1 MIDDPIL
8 AADIGARWVTVRRR
22 IEEAATVAGRDPSAV
37 RVVAV
42 TKGFGTDVVR
52 AATIA
57 GLNRFGE
64 NRVQEGESKI
74 PEAPDAEWHLIGH
87 LQGNKARRAVAAFPW
102 IHGVDS
108 LELLARLATVAAELG
123 RRPRVLFQVNVAEAA
138 TQHGFA
144 ATELVEASGRGALVA
159 ALNGADAV
167 DVVGLMAIGPLTDDH
182 AVARSAFATVRRLRD
197 ELEAASGHPLPE
209 LSMGMSADL
218 EAAVEEG
225 ATLVRV
231 GGALFGERPGTP

>member
-8 AADIGARWVTVRRR
+8 SADIGARWVAVRRR
-22 IEEAATVAGRDPSAV
+22 IEEAATRAERDPSEV

-42 TKGFGTDVVR
+42 TKGFGVEVIR
-52 AATIA
+52 AATTA
-57 GLNRFGE
+57 GLSRFGE
-64 NRVQEGESKI
+64 NRVQEGETKI

-87 LQGNKARRAVAAFPW
+87 LQGNKVRRAATAFPW

-108 LELLARLATVAAELG
+108 LELLARLDAVAAELD
-123 RRPRVLFQVNVAEAA
+123 RRPRALLQVNIAEAV

-144 ATELVEASGRGALVA
+144 PATFVEPAERGPLVA
-159 ALNGADAV
+159 ALEATHAV
-167 DVVGLMAIGPLTDDH
+167 DVVGLMAIGPLTEDR
-182 AVARSAFATVRRLRD
+182 AISRSAFATVRRLRD
-197 ELEAASGHPLPE
+197 ELQQTSGHALPE
-209 LSMGMSADL
+209 LSMGMSADV

-231 GGALFGERPGTP
+231 GGALFGTRPDTL